1 LHSDDRIC
9 FRVWFPAV
17 SPVSCLNDLR
27 RKEFQQRSEMPPAA
41 ESRWLCL
48 PQYTVSLLNLL
59 LRTSLGS
66 DDRIC
71 FRVLL
76 PCGISDELPK

>member
-1 LHSDDRIC
+1 
-9 FRVWFPAV
+9 
-17 SPVSCLNDLR
+17 
-27 RKEFQQRSEMPPAA
+27 MPPAA
-41 ESRWLCL
+41 ESRWQCL

-71 FRVLL
+71 CRVLF
-76 PCGISDELPK
+76 PGGISGELPK

>member
-1 LHSDDRIC
+1 M
-9 FRVWFPAV
+9 
-17 SPVSCLNDLR
+17 SCLNDFR
-27 RKEFQQRSEMPPAA
+27 RKEFQQQAEMPPAA
-41 ESRWLCL
+41 ESRWQCL

-71 FRVLL
+71 CRVLF
-76 PCGISDELPK
+76 PGGISGELPK